1 MGLSDARYIRYTAD
15 TRYVGKVGNRNIKEN
30 RLKVLKDTFAEEFSN
45 SEMNIILPAK
55 LETVINPITIS
66 SMTLV
71 IGIESSSPIGELVR

>member
-45 SEMNIILPAK
+45 SEMNLILPAK
-55 LETVINPITIS
+55 LETVIKSNYNLIYDFSHWNRIFFT
-66 SMTLV
+66 
-71 IGIESSSPIGELVR
+71 